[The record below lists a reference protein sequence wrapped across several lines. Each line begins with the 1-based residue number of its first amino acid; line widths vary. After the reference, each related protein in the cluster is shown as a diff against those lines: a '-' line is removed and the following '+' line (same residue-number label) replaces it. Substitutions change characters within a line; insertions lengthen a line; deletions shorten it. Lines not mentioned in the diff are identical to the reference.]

1 MSLAVVIE
9 AGAWVGAALMCVA
22 PFMIDT
28 AIGKMIA
35 MLGLTLLNFQA
46 AEKDCKNLM
55 ILNSVGIL
63 GYSYALYF

>member
-1 MSLAVVIE
+1 MSLAAAINA
-9 AGAWVGAALMCVA
+9 AGWIGAALMCAA
-22 PFMIDT
+22 PFIIDT

-46 AEKDCKNLM
+46 AEKDCKNLL